1 MPGDPKE
8 CRVQALACARLAQ
21 TSASQQARDQFANLA
36 QTWVRLADELES
48 TENLLAALDEEIEP
62 QRRTG

>member
-1 MPGDPKE
+1 MIQKSAVCTPSH
-8 CRVQALACARLAQ
+8 ARGLRKPPHHHKQ
-21 TSASQQARDQFANLA
+21 ETKFANLA
-36 QTWVRLADELES
+36 QTWIRLADELES

>member
-1 MPGDPKE
+1 MPSDPKE
-8 CRVQALACARLAQ
+8 CRLHALACARLAQ
-21 TSASQQARDQFANLA
+21 TSASQQARDPFANLA
-36 QTWVRLADELES
+36 QTWIRLADELES